1 VFGGV
6 HGPEKAVVL
15 TALAAD
21 AYVGDTPADMA
32 AAAAAAAWPVG
43 VATGSFSGADLR
55 AAGAAVVLASLA
67 QFPDRYA
74 RRFI

>member
-1 VFGGV
+1 
-6 HGPEKAVVL
+6 
-15 TALAAD
+15 
-21 AYVGDTPADMA
+21 VGNTPADMA